1 MQNNDKFKKGPEVPQ
16 FFSNKPLPLPKRE
29 KVIEN
34 PKNLDGGFSNLR
46 KKIPLITKLY
56 MVSAALFAFTLFVMG
71 FISIADKDKT
81 VSKAENRALAKR
93 PEFSFAALKDGS
105 YTVDFENY
113 YSDNFPARDF
123 FIKVNRKIGEVL
135 TQFSAGDDGEVIVSV
150 ERKDEDF
157 AGEGVDLGQKTTQA
171 TTESATQGMKD
182 NTADVTP
189 DNEATVRGSIII
201 SGNRAMEIYSYSES
215 SVKNYANIINSA
227 AKAMPAGT
235 KFYSLIAPTAVEFY
249 GTKTYRTG
257 VHSQRDA
264 IKNAYS
270 MLDDSIIK
278 VDAYSSLVDKSKE
291 YIYFRTDHHWTAR
304 GAYYAYS
311 AFCDAAG
318 ATAPAITDFKTHN
331 IDGFVGSL
339 YRSSQASVLKKDPD
353 YVECFELLVDAT
365 NMVYSSQA
373 MTDGTKTY
381 IVANKVS
388 GDNKYL
394 AFISGDQPIEKITT
408 SVKNGKKI
416 LVLKESFG
424 NAFVPFLCN
433 NYEEVYVVDPRK
445 IDMNLPEFVKT
456 NGIQEVLAINY
467 SFGLSNKTYCSALN
481 NLIK

>member
-1 MQNNDKFKKGPEVPQ
+1 MQNNKKGPEVPQ
-16 FFSNKPLPLPKRE
+16 FFSMKSVSLPKRE
-29 KVIEN
+29 QVIEN
-34 PKNLDGGFSNLR
+34 PKNLDGRFPHG

-56 MVSAALFAFTLFVMG
+56 IVSAVLFSLTLFITG
-71 FISIADKDKT
+71 FISVVDKDKT

-123 FIKVNRKIGEVL
+123 FIKVNRKISEVL

-150 ERKDEDF
+150 ERKDGDF
-157 AGEGVDLGQKTTQA
+157 AGEGVDLGQKTTETSA
-171 TTESATQGMKD
+171 ESTTQGMKE

-189 DNEATVRGSIII
+189 DEEASVRGSIII
-201 SGNRAMEIYSYSES
+201 SGSRAMEIYSYSES
-215 SVKNYANIINSA
+215 SVRNYANIINSA
-227 AKAMPAGT
+227 AKAMPEGT

-257 VHSQRDA
+257 QHSQHDA
-264 IKNAYS
+264 IKNAYD

-278 VDAYSSLVDKSKE
+278 VDAYSALVDKTKE

-304 GAYYAYS
+304 GAYYAYD
-311 AFCDAAG
+311 AFCKASGND
-318 ATAPAITDFKTHN
+318 APAITDFKTHN
-331 IDGFVGSL
+331 IEGFVGSL
-339 YRSSQASVLKKDPD
+339 YRSTQSSALKKDPD
-353 YVECFELLVDAT
+353 YVECFELLVNAKNT
-365 NMVYSSQA
+365 VYTSQA
-373 MTDGTKTY
+373 MNDGTSTY

-394 AFISGDQPIEKITT
+394 AFISGDQPLEKITT
-408 SVKNGKKI
+408 DVKNGKKI

-445 IDMNLPEFVKT
+445 IDMDLPEFVKA
-456 NGIQEVLAINY
+456 NGIQEVLAVNY
-467 SFGLSNKTYCSALN
+467 SFGLSNKTYCKALN

>member
-1 MQNNDKFKKGPEVPQ
+1 
-16 FFSNKPLPLPKRE
+16 
-29 KVIEN
+29 
-34 PKNLDGGFSNLR
+34 
-46 KKIPLITKLY
+46 
-56 MVSAALFAFTLFVMG
+56 
-71 FISIADKDKT
+71 
-81 VSKAENRALAKR
+81 
-93 PEFSFAALKDGS
+93 
-105 YTVDFENY
+105 
-113 YSDNFPARDF
+113 
-123 FIKVNRKIGEVL
+123 
-135 TQFSAGDDGEVIVSV
+135 
-150 ERKDEDF
+150 
-157 AGEGVDLGQKTTQA
+157 
-171 TTESATQGMKD
+171 
-182 NTADVTP
+182 
-189 DNEATVRGSIII
+189 
-201 SGNRAMEIYSYSES
+201 
-215 SVKNYANIINSA
+215 
-227 AKAMPAGT
+227 
-235 KFYSLIAPTAVEFY
+235 
-249 GTKTYRTG
+249 
-257 VHSQRDA
+257 
-264 IKNAYS
+264 